1 MKTIIVDI
9 APQNIKANDLEA
21 RMAELES
28 LVSTYGDTVVVKRIQ
43 KRDTPDYNTYVG
55 TGKLEEMIAAGEELW
70 AERIIIGNILK
81 PAQIYHINEILRE
94 RKSKIQAWDRIDL
107 ILKIFDQN
115 ARSPEAK
122 LQIEL
127 ASIRHMGPRIF
138 GMGME
143 LSRQG
148 WWGSGAMRGLGE
160 TNTEIM
166 KRHLR
171 DHELKIIEK
180 LERYSK
186 TRSEHRKAR
195 KRKDL
200 KTVGIV
206 GYTNA
211 WKSTLMNTLT
221 HKWVLAEDKLF
232 ATLGTSV
239 GKMWLPPSLPHPNP
253 LLEGEGVKSEINHPS
268 PPRRRDGKEVERDE
282 VSAEGFIDYQRWKEV
297 LINDTIGFIRD
308 LPPELIRAF
317 SSTLEDSIEADILL
331 HVIDASDPKVLDKI
345 GIVDTTLAHIGA
357 EQDRIYVFNKIDNMS
372 DLAILMMKEQ
382 FAELNPIFISAVNGR
397 WIEEL
402 KERIGEL
409 LE

>member
-9 APQNIKANDLEA
+9 APRNTKTEDLEA
-21 RMAELES
+21 RMIELES

-43 KRDTPDYNTYVG
+43 KRDTPDYHTYVG
-55 TGKLEEMIAAGEELW
+55 IGKLEEMINAGEELG

-107 ILKIFDQN
+107 ILKIFDQH
-115 ARSPEAK
+115 AHSPEAK

-148 WWGSGAMRGLGE
+148 GGGSGAMRGLGE

-180 LERYSK
+180 LERYAK
-186 TRSEHRKAR
+186 TRSEHRKSR

-211 WKSTLMNTLT
+211 GKSTLMNTLT
-221 HKWVLAEDKLF
+221 HKGVLAEDKLF

-239 GKMWLPPSLPHPNP
+239 GKMWLENKV
-253 LLEGEGVKSEINHPS
+253 ENKKQKVSEDFSTYAH
-268 PPRRRDGKEVERDE
+268 GKE
-282 VSAEGFIDYQRWKEV
+282 I

-331 HVIDASDPKVLDKI
+331 HVIDASDPKVLEKI
-345 GIVDTTLAHIGA
+345 DIVDTTLSNIGA
-357 EQDRIYVFNKIDNMS
+357 EQPRIYVFNKIDNMS
-372 DLAILMMKEQ
+372 ELAILMMREQ
-382 FAELNPIFISAVNGR
+382 FAELNPIFLSAVSKRG
-397 WIEEL
+397 IEEL
-402 KERIGEL
+402 KERIREMV
-409 LE
+409 E

>member
-9 APQNIKANDLEA
+9 APRNTKTEDLEA

-28 LVSTYGDTVVVKRIQ
+28 LVYTYGDTVVVKRIQ

-55 TGKLEEMIAAGEELW
+55 TGKLEEMIIAGEELG

-107 ILKIFDQN
+107 ILKIFDQH
-115 ARSPEAK
+115 AHSPEAK

-143 LSRQG
+143 LSRQW
-148 WWGSGAMRGLGE
+148 WWGSWAMRGLGE

-211 WKSTLMNTLT
+211 GKSTLMNMLT

-239 GKMWLPPSLPHPNP
+239 GKMWLAPHWPHPNP
-253 LLEGEGVKSEINHPS
+253 LLEGEGTITPPS
-268 PPRRRDGKEVERDE
+268 PSRRRDGDEVEKDK
-282 VSAEGFIDYQRWKEV
+282 VSSEGFIDYQKWKEV

-331 HVIDASDPKVLDKI
+331 HVIDASDPKVMDKI
-345 GIVDTTLAHIGA
+345 DIVDTTLANIGA
-357 EQDRIYVFNKIDNMS
+357 EQLRVYVFNKIDNKS
-372 DLAILMMKEQ
+372 ELAILMMKEQ
-382 FAELNPIFISAVNGR
+382 FADLNPIFISAVSGR
-397 WIEEL
+397 GIDEL
-402 KERIGEL
+402 KKRIGEL